1 MGKVLSIIFTGL
13 FFGVKILYW
22 ILKAIVT
29 LLGKILV
36 FLGLYIPGLYLILG
50 AILTKFSVFSFSV
63 RDTRLNLF
71 ILGLIL
77 CVLCSLIIAIRNI
90 VLKPFK
96 TALHKF
102 GEDAKKEFIDNRPK
116 IKKPQTDKPRRHEEY
131 YPLVYRSQIYP
142 DITVHEYEDR
152 FELFRD
158 TPDGKKQKFYKTEY
172 K

>member
-1 MGKVLSIIFTGL
+1 MGKVLSIAFTGL
-13 FFGVKILYW
+13 LFGVKILYW

-36 FLGLYIPGLYLILG
+36 FFGLYIPGIYLIFG
-50 AILTKFSVFSFSV
+50 AILTKFSVLSFSV
-63 RDTRLNLF
+63 QDTRLNLF

-77 CVLCSLIIAIRNI
+77 CVVCALIITVRNI
-90 VLKPFK
+90 LVKPFK
-96 TALHKF
+96 TALTNLKN
-102 GEDAKKEFIDNRPK
+102 DAKKEFVDNRPK
-116 IKKPQTDKPRRHEEY
+116 MKKSSTDKPRRHAEY

-158 TPDGKKQKFYKTEY
+158 TPNGKKQKFFKTEY

>member
-1 MGKVLSIIFTGL
+1 MGKVLSLLFAGL

-22 ILKAIVT
+22 ILKAIIT

-36 FLGLYIPGLYLILG
+36 FFGLYIPGVYLLLG
-50 AILTKFSVFSFSV
+50 AVLTKFSVFSFSV
-63 RDTRLNLF
+63 LDTRLNLF

-77 CVLCSLIIAIRNI
+77 CVVCAIIISVRNLI
-90 VLKPFK
+90 VKPFATVVK
-96 TALHKF
+96 NF
-102 GEDAKKEFIDNRPK
+102 GKDAKKEFVDNRPK
-116 IKKPQTDKPRRHEEY
+116 IKKNAKDNPRREQTP

-152 FELFRD
+152 FDLYRD
-158 TPDGKKQKFYKTEY
+158 EKNGKIKFFKTEY